1 MSTHLEVLL
10 VEDNP
15 GDANL
20 IQEIMSAAAATKFH
34 FTHVARL
41 SEAIRHFKQND
52 AELALLDL
60 GLPDSCG
67 LETLRSIRRAVPW
80 IPIVVLT
87 GNNDERLG
95 LEALKSGAQDYL
107 IKEQVSGDLLIRV
120 ARYAVERHRSQMVIQ
135 ENERF
140 LKSTLN
146 ALSALIVIIDGTGR
160 ILAVNRAWR
169 EYVQDNVGRMEAVS
183 EGQNYLKICRRATG
197 AGREDAVAIAAGVRS
212 VMFQGK
218 KLFETEYACHRGDSK
233 RWFHCRAT
241 PFRDNGNFLVVVAHE
256 DISPIK
262 LAQEDLIRS
271 EKRFRQVQKIES
283 LGTLAGGIA
292 HDFNNILSAINGFSE
307 LAMEKAKADPS
318 QLACLRE
325 IHQAGMRASDLVRQ
339 ILTFSRKSN
348 TELKPLCI
356 DLVVKEAMQLLR
368 STLPTSIE
376 IKKRIQTRLDPIM
389 ADPTQVH
396 QIIMNLCTNASH
408 AMEPDGGTLAVML
421 TQETPDTAFF
431 REHLDM
437 RPGDYLK
444 LTLSDTGCGMTPE
457 VLSSIFDPY
466 FTTKDLG
473 EGTGL
478 GLSVVHGIV
487 KDHGGAIEVQ
497 SEPGVGTTFTLYF
510 PTVQRKTSSN
520 GIDSGASLPGGE
532 ERILLIDD
540 EPSILRLNRSILRE
554 LGYRVSSESDSQR
567 ALEQF
572 RATPEAYDLIHTDM
586 TMPKLTGD
594 RLAKS
599 IRSIRQDIPIILST
613 GYNRKMDE
621 SQAKKLG
628 IDLLM
633 MKPVSRK
640 VLAKEI
646 RRLLDERSGAS
657 KDRKSEATILD

>member
-1 MSTHLEVLL
+1 MSSHLEVLL

-15 GDANL
+15 GDAHL
-20 IQEIMSAAAATKFH
+20 IQEIMSEAAATKFH

-41 SEAIRHFKQND
+41 SEAIRHFKEKG

-60 GLPDSCG
+60 GLPDSSG
-67 LETLRSIRRAVPW
+67 LETLRSIRRAFPW

-87 GNNDERLG
+87 GNNDETLG

-107 IKEQVSGDLLIRV
+107 VKEQVSGDLLIRV
-120 ARYAVERHRSQMVIQ
+120 ARYAVERHRSQLVIQ

-146 ALSALIVIIDGTGR
+146 ALSALIAIIDGTGR

-169 EYVQDNVGRMEAVS
+169 QYVQDNGWRVEEVS
-183 EGQNYLKICRRATG
+183 EGKNYLEICHYATG
-197 AGREDAVAIAAGVRS
+197 ARREAAMIITAGVRS
-212 VMFQGK
+212 VLFQREK
-218 KLFETEYACHRGDSK
+218 FFETEYACHSGTSK

-241 PFRDNGNFLVVVAHE
+241 PFRDDGNFLVVVAHE
-256 DISPIK
+256 DITPIK

-307 LAMEKAKADPS
+307 LAMENAKDDAA

-348 TELKPLCI
+348 TELRPLCI
-356 DLVVKEAMQLLR
+356 DIVVKEAMQLLR
-368 STLPTSIE
+368 STLPTSID
-376 IKKRIQTRLDPIM
+376 IKKRIQARSDPIM

-408 AMEPDGGTLAVML
+408 AMAPDGGTLAVML
-421 TQETPDTAFF
+421 TQETPDAAFF

-437 RPGDYLK
+437 GPGDYLK
-444 LTLSDTGCGMTPE
+444 LTVSDTGCGMTPE

-510 PTVQRKTSSN
+510 PTVHRKTSSS
-520 GIDSGASLPGGE
+520 GIDTAASLPCGE

-540 EPSILRLNRSILRE
+540 EPSILRLNRRILSE
-554 LGYRVSSESDSQR
+554 LGYHVSSESDSQR
-567 ALEQF
+567 ALEKF
-572 RATPEAYDLIHTDM
+572 RAAPEAFDLILSDM

-599 IRSIRQDIPIILST
+599 IRAIRQDIPIILST
-613 GYNRKMDE
+613 GYNRMIDE
-621 SQAKKLG
+621 SQAEKLG
-628 IDLLM
+628 IDALM

-640 VLAKEI
+640 VLATEI
-646 RRLLDERSGAS
+646 RRLLDERSGDE
-657 KDRKSEATILD
+657 DRKTGVTILE